1 MTKDNELK
9 ITAMTSESIA
19 NLFLT
24 ISHPKRVMILSLLS
38 EITMEFNELLDA
50 TGLRKTALSNHL
62 HLLIEKRLILRKSH
76 GNYKITPDGLRIL
89 TSALDTYT
97 SSQHRHETERTRLM
111 ERYATRSDET
121 MKPIEVE
128 IVELD
133 SMTVASVR
141 AISKTPEDDAW
152 KMMVSFAEPRG
163 LLKDLKRHP
172 IFGFNNPN
180 PSKDSE
186 EYGYEF
192 WIRIDDSVELDDTV
206 EKKEFKGGLYAVT
219 RCNLTK
225 EIQSEFLAKH
235 GMLEG
240 WWRLGE
246 WVKESDYEYL
256 NELCLEKS
264 VNPTEVDADHLLDLY
279 LPVKK

>member
-1 MTKDNELK
+1 
-9 ITAMTSESIA
+9 
-19 NLFLT
+19 
-24 ISHPKRVMILSLLS
+24 
-38 EITMEFNELLDA
+38 
-50 TGLRKTALSNHL
+50 
-62 HLLIEKRLILRKSH
+62 
-76 GNYKITPDGLRIL
+76 
-89 TSALDTYT
+89 
-97 SSQHRHETERTRLM
+97 M

-163 LLKDLKRHP
+163 LLKDLKKHP

-256 NELCLEKS
+256 DELCLEKS